1 MADVHTNVG
10 PIDKSGSQIV
20 FNNPGQHPLPPG
32 AGQAVTQTNGKTSGQ
47 VPGSSVVV
55 NNPA

>member
-1 MADVHTNVG
+1 MADVHVNVG

-20 FNNPGQHPLPPG
+20 FHNPGQHPLPAG
-32 AGQAVTQTNGKTSGQ
+32 AGLPVTQTSGKTSGQ